1 MPDPIQA
8 ESSGSTETETSVPR
22 AFNPLANT
30 PVGGNRPYSKLRSPK
45 KKQRRIVHEN
55 SVLLMSLAGGIL
67 SLVIALIM
75 LWTGDYSP
83 KTQWTGTIFM
93 VIAWLSCGFAV
104 RGMVVRPLQTLA
116 NMHAAIREGDFSMR
130 ARFAGQFD
138 ALSMLM
144 FEINALTEAMREEK
158 LGALEAGALLNKVMS
173 EIDVAIFAFDS
184 EHKLRVVNRAGERL
198 MARHTERLLGSSA
211 EDLGLAEAL
220 DGPVAQT
227 LEKAFPGGSGRWGVR
242 RSTFRQ
248 GGVPHQ
254 LVVMADLSRALREE
268 ERQAWQRLVRV
279 LGHELNN
286 SLAPIR
292 SIADSLEMIMKRQP
306 RPDDWEDDVRRGLRV
321 VADRSE
327 ALSRFMRDYARL
339 TRLPQPQPQ
348 KVPLAPLILRIA
360 GLEQR
365 LPVTVVPGPAVTI
378 EADPD
383 QLEQVLINLI
393 RNAVDASL
401 EAAANTGLPPNA
413 AQSVVANALT
423 GGSAGSQAG
432 NVNAGTQRPS
442 GGTALQP
449 GGDSGGLQPAGGSS
463 GLQPTG
469 GSTGLQPT
477 GGNIGLQ
484 ATGGNTGLQASG
496 YGDQKEQG
504 FSPGVRV
511 SWEKSGASVE
521 IMVEDNGPGVANP
534 SNLFVPFFTTKP
546 GGSGIGLAL
555 SRQIAEAHGGT
566 VFLRN
571 RADTHGCEAHVV
583 LPIRQFA
590 EA

>member
-1 MPDPIQA
+1 MPEPTQ
-8 ESSGSTETETSVPR
+8 TERPAPP

-30 PVGGNRPYSKLRSPK
+30 PVGGNRPYSKLRAPK
-45 KKQRRIVHEN
+45 KRQRKIVHEN
-55 SVLLMSLAGGIL
+55 SVLLMSLAGGTL
-67 SLVIALIM
+67 ALAIALIM
-75 LWTGDYSP
+75 LWSGGYSS
-83 KTQWTGTIFM
+83 KTQWTATVFM

-173 EIDVAIFAFDS
+173 EIEVAIFAFDS
-184 EHKLRVVNRAGERL
+184 DHRLRVVNRAGERL
-198 MARHTERLLGSSA
+198 LARHAERLIGTSA

-220 DGPVAQT
+220 DGPSAQT

-254 LVVMADLSRALREE
+254 LIVMADLSRALREE

-306 RPDDWEDDVRRGLRV
+306 RPSDWEDDVRRGLRV
-321 VADRSE
+321 IADRSE

-348 KVPLAPLILRIA
+348 KVALAPLITRIA

-365 LPVTVVPGPAVTI
+365 LPITLIPGPEVTI

-401 EAAANTGLPPNA
+401 EAAANTGLPRTATAALQTTAPA
-413 AQSVVANALT
+413 ASASAQS
-423 GGSAGSQAG
+423 
-432 NVNAGTQRPS
+432 AGTGAS
-442 GGTALQP
+442 F
-449 GGDSGGLQPAGGSS
+449 
-463 GLQPTG
+463 
-469 GSTGLQPT
+469 
-477 GGNIGLQ
+477 
-484 ATGGNTGLQASG
+484 QAS
-496 YGDQKEQG
+496 QVTSQG
-504 FSPGVRV
+504 QLSSTPAVRV
-511 SWEKSGASVE
+511 SWERSGTSVE
-521 IMVEDNGPGVANP
+521 IVVEDNGPGVANP

-571 RADTHGCEAHVV
+571 RADTHGCQAHVV
-583 LPIRQFA
+583 LPIRQLT
-590 EA
+590 EP